1 MVPVRLAVLLLGALA
16 VLPCDAAEPP
26 RIDHIERFRFG
37 TNEVLLHFDTEPN
50 RTYALQYVD
59 GISPNART
67 NNSSTWGNWSNLFVA
82 PRLPFPN
89 HYVILDTGTNRQR
102 YYRLSVTP

>member
-1 MVPVRLAVLLLGALA
+1 MPVVRLVVWLFGTLT
-16 VLPCDAAEPP
+16 VLPCVAAELP

-37 TNEVLLHFDTEPN
+37 TNEVLIHFDTTAN
-50 RTYALQYVD
+50 RTFALQYVD
-59 GISPNART
+59 AISPNART

-89 HYVILDTGTNRQR
+89 HYVILDSSTNRQR
-102 YYRLSVTP
+102 FYRLAVTP